1 MTAAIP
7 GREPT
12 ARAVAPAVDD
22 LWRRLKGE
30 GDPAARDGLILHYA
44 PVVKFVAGR
53 LRSAL
58 PATVESQDLMSY
70 GTIGLIDAI
79 DRFDPGRGL
88 RFEAYAVTR
97 IRGAI
102 IDELRRLDWVPRS
115 VRARAREIQDALA
128 TAEHRLG
135 RSVSDTELAAELG
148 VDPAPLQRSLDA
160 VAAGGVLALDEPGD
174 GAGLADILADPG
186 ADPARHIERTETRRI
201 VIEAVKSLPERER
214 HVVALY
220 YFESLTLSRI
230 ADILQVTESRVSQIH
245 TKAVL
250 SLRNRLLLAARDGD
264 LRAR

>member
-1 MTAAIP
+1 MTAATP
-7 GREPT
+7 GREPS
-12 ARAVAPAVDD
+12 ARAAVPGVDD
-22 LWRRLKGE
+22 LWRRLKRDGNPE
-30 GDPAARDGLILHYA
+30 ARDGLILHYA

-53 LRSAL
+53 LRGGL

-79 DRFDPGRGL
+79 DKFDPERGL

-115 VRARAREIQDALA
+115 VRARAREIQEALA

-135 RSVSDTELAAELG
+135 RSVSEAELASELG
-148 VDPAPLQRSLDA
+148 VDTAALQRSLDD
-160 VAAGGVLALDEPGD
+160 VAAGGVLALDDSGD
-174 GAGLADILADPG
+174 DGPRLHEVLVDPG
-186 ADPARHIERTETRRI
+186 ADPAGHVERGETRRI
-201 VIEAVKSLPERER
+201 LVEAVKALPERER

-220 YFESLTLSRI
+220 YFESLTLARI

-250 SLRNRLLLAARDGD
+250 SLRNRLTLATRD
-264 LRAR
+264 R